1 MHVLPAGGVRGIE
14 MEPETDTVSRAGVIR
29 HFSFTSNYIMDVS
42 VVLRCLLY
50 VDQVM
55 PGVDLGSSIRAGG
68 LNVYGCASC
77 MTSSDNDD
85 YPLDGGKGM
94 RKSSTIL
101 HGFILDGLQ

>member
-50 VDQVM
+50 VDQAM
-55 PGVDLGSSIRAGG
+55 PGVDLGSTVVVAEQAG
-68 LNVYGCASC
+68 
-77 MTSSDNDD
+77 
-85 YPLDGGKGM
+85 
-94 RKSSTIL
+94 
-101 HGFILDGLQ
+101 